1 MYVILKVVKREE
13 AKPMK
18 KYKYTFY
25 EDGEQFMEVTYDY
38 SIIGDM
44 MDAILQFGEYAREGK
59 ITYKEEITD
68 GESK

>member
-1 MYVILKVVKREE
+1 
-13 AKPMK
+13 MK
-18 KYKYTFY
+18 KYKYTFF
-25 EDGEQFMEVTYDY
+25 EDGEQFMEVTYDF

-44 MDAILQFGEYAREGK
+44 MDSILEFGEYAREGK